1 MQDAAVQTESG
12 TKAYSVLVTGTRQH
26 SIHEA
31 PLSFFHSITDL
42 STI

>member
-1 MQDAAVQTESG
+1 MQDATVQTESG
-12 TKAYSVLVTGTRQH
+12 TKTYPVLVVGTRQH

-31 PLSFFHSITDL
+31 PLSFFHLITDL